1 MTKQQA
7 SENATTSPDATRH
20 LLVVEDDKGLQ
31 SQLRWAFDGYE
42 VIVAGDRSEAIT
54 ALRRYEPGVVLL
66 DLGLPP
72 DPGGV
77 SEGLATLKEIL
88 SLSPETKIIV
98 VTGDNDRANAVK
110 AIASGAYDFH
120 QKPADAELLAL
131 LVDRAQH
138 VFELEQENS
147 RLQRSDENMP
157 LRDIIA
163 ISPEMLKVCRTVEKI
178 APSDITTLLLGASGT
193 GKERFARALHDLSPR
208 AKKKL
213 VAINCAAIPANLLES
228 ELFGYEKGAFTG
240 ASQQTPGKIEYAD
253 GGTLF
258 LDEIGDLPLDLQA
271 KLLRFIQERVVERIG
286 GRREIPVDVR
296 IVCATHQNL
305 EEHIHDGRFRED
317 LYYRVSE
324 MTIQIPTLKERTGDA
339 AVLAKAF
346 LNRFAAELGTG
357 VKGFDDGAIAAIE
370 HYTWPGNV
378 RELESRVKRGVIMA
392 EGSQVTAEDMEL
404 NLAED
409 ELGGMPLNLRQA
421 RETAEQQAIVRALSY
436 TEDNISEAASLL
448 GVARPT
454 LYNMLEKYRLD
465 KRSDKR

>member
-1 MTKQQA
+1 MTK
-7 SENATTSPDATRH
+7 NSPVNETIKH

-31 SQLRWAFDGYE
+31 SQMRWAFDNYE
-42 VIVAGDRSEAIT
+42 VLIAGDRSEAVA
-54 ALRRYEPGVVLL
+54 ALRRFEPGVVLL

-88 SLSPETKIIV
+88 SLIPETKVII
-98 VTGDNDRANAVK
+98 VTGDNDHANAVK
-110 AIASGAYDFH
+110 AIANGAYDFH
-120 QKPADAELLAL
+120 QKPTDPELLSL

-138 VFELEQENS
+138 VFELEMENK
-147 RLQRSDENMP
+147 RLQQADENMP
-157 LRDIIA
+157 LRGIIT

-193 GKERFARALHDLSPR
+193 GKERFARALHQLSPR
-208 AKKKL
+208 AAKKL
-213 VAINCAAIPANLLES
+213 VAINCAAIPENLLES

-240 ASQQTPGKIEYAD
+240 ASQQTLGKIEYAD

-258 LDEIGDLPLDLQA
+258 LDEIGDLPLELQA

-286 GRREIPVDVR
+286 GRREISVDVR
-296 IVCATHQNL
+296 IICATHQNL
-305 EEHIHDGRFRED
+305 EERIRDGRFRED

-324 MTIQIPTLKERTGDA
+324 MTIQIPALKDRSGDA

-346 LNRFAAELGTG
+346 LSRFAGELGSA
-357 VKGFDDGAIAAIE
+357 VKGFDDGAMAAIE
-370 HYTWPGNV
+370 TYTWPGNV

-404 NLAED
+404 NMAD
-409 ELGGMPLNLRQA
+409 GELNDMPVNLRRV
-421 RETAEQQAIVRALSY
+421 REAAERQAIIRAMSY
-436 TEDNISEAASLL
+436 TDDNISEAASLL
-448 GVARPT
+448 GVTRPT
-454 LYNMLEKYRLD
+454 LYNLLNKHRID
-465 KRSDKR
+465 KRSEER